1 MSTEM
6 ISGTDQ
12 FFGGFK
18 MKYFAVLL
26 AVVLSLGLM
35 MGCAQK
41 PPTLTKVD
49 PAMASSAG
57 GTEITITGTG
67 FKATP
72 APTVTIGG
80 NPATGVKVTA
90 KTTLKATVPPG
101 MAGPADIVVGN
112 SKAKVKSLA
121 FKGFTYYEDV
131 AVTMSTPDPT
141 TAPPEGID
149 APANVS
155 VTFNQDVDP
164 TSVMIKVAGAD
175 GTEVAGTPAQ
185 DTVDTKMFT
194 FTPAEAFKAG
204 DYTVTVSG
212 AKGTASSIAMPADYS
227 MTFKVK
233 EAAKKAT
240 KKGK

>member
-1 MSTEM
+1 
-6 ISGTDQ
+6 
-12 FFGGFK
+12 

-80 NPATGVKVTA
+80 NPATGVKVTL

-101 MAGPADIVVGN
+101 MAGPADIVVTN

-131 AVTMSTPDPT
+131 AVTMSNPDPT

-149 APANVS
+149 APAKVS
-155 VTFNQDVDP
+155 VTFNQDVEP
-164 TSVMIKVAGAD
+164 ASVAIKVAGAD
-175 GTEVAGTPAQ
+175 GVEVAGTPAQ
-185 DTVDTKMFT
+185 DTVDTKTFD
-194 FTPAEAFKAG
+194 FTPTEAFKAG

-212 AKGTASSIAMPADYS
+212 AKGVTSGVAMPADYS

-233 EAAKKAT
+233 EAAKAAKKSA

>member
-1 MSTEM
+1 
-6 ISGTDQ
+6 
-12 FFGGFK
+12 

-26 AVVLSLGLM
+26 AIVLSLGLM

-41 PPTLTKVD
+41 PPTITKVD
-49 PAMASSAG
+49 PAQASTAG

-67 FKATP
+67 FKAAP

-90 KTTLKATVPPG
+90 KTTLKATVP
-101 MAGPADIVVGN
+101 AGAAAGTAEIVITN
-112 SKAKVKSLA
+112 AKAKVKSLP
-121 FKGFTYYEDV
+121 FKNFSYYEDV
-131 AVTMSTPDPT
+131 NVVSSMPDVT

-164 TSVMIKVAGAD
+164 TTVAVKVTGAD
-175 GTEVAGTPAQ
+175 GADVTGATAA
-185 DTVDTKMFT
+185 DATDTKMFV
-194 FTPAEAFKAG
+194 FTPAAPFAAG

-212 AKGTASSIAMPADYS
+212 AKSMAAGNVMAADYTTS
-227 MTFKVK
+227 FKVK
-233 EAAKKAT
+233 EAAKAAK

>member
-1 MSTEM
+1 
-6 ISGTDQ
+6 
-12 FFGGFK
+12 

-41 PPTLTKVD
+41 PPTITKVD
-49 PAMASSAG
+49 PAMASASG
-57 GTEITITGTG
+57 GTEITVTGTG

-90 KTTLKATVPPG
+90 KTALKATVPPG
-101 MAGPADIVVGN
+101 VAGPADIVITN
-112 SKAKVKSLA
+112 AKAKVKSLA

-131 AVTMSTPDPT
+131 AVTMSNPDPT
-141 TAPPEGID
+141 TAPPEGIE
-149 APANVS
+149 APAKVS

-175 GTEVAGTPAQ
+175 GTEVAGETAQ
-185 DTVDTKMFT
+185 DTVDTKTFD
-194 FTPAEAFKAG
+194 FTPTEAFKAG
-204 DYTVTVSG
+204 DFTVTVSG
-212 AKGTASSIAMPADYS
+212 AKGTAASNVMPTDYT

-233 EAAKKAT
+233 EAAKAT
-240 KKGK
+240 KKGKK